1 MKTVTWKGKGK
12 VPEVQNGISN
22 PGRNVRK
29 GQVMETK
36 QEGGKKKTKT
46 DQPTKKNP
54 TRNQN
59 NNNEKIRTSM
69 IKHKDVR
76 EKGERKERV
85 PSWARK
91 WKPVK

>member
-36 QEGGKKKTKT
+36 QEGEKKKPTPTNQPKKT
-46 DQPTKKNP
+46 PQ
-54 TRNQN
+54 
-59 NNNEKIRTSM
+59 EIRTITM
-69 IKHKDVR
+69 R
-76 EKGERKERV
+76 RLG
-85 PSWARK
+85 AQ
-91 WKPVK
+91 